1 MAVET
6 PPPELGAPCPSFQLP
21 AVDGKSYAL
30 GDFATAPVLCVM
42 FICNHCPYVKA
53 VEDRII
59 ALARAFEGRG
69 VQMVAVCSNDA
80 ESYPD
85 DAFDKLR
92 ERWQAKGYG
101 FPYLYDEAQDV
112 ARAFAAVCT
121 PDIFVYSNGEPWEG
135 SPALPRR
142 TPPDEAQ
149 LRPRDPAWK
158 LAYRGRIDD
167 SWKDE
172 SKVTRHEL
180 ADALEALVSGRAPS
194 AQQRPSMGCS
204 IKWRQQAA

>member
-1 MAVET
+1 VYPFAPMAVET

-30 GDFATAPVLCVM
+30 GDFAGAPVLCVM

-69 VQMVAVCSNDA
+69 VQMVAICSNDA

-101 FPYLYDEAQDV
+101 FPYLHDEAQEV

-121 PDIFVYSNGEPWEG
+121 PDIFVYDG
-135 SPALPRR
+135 AR
-142 TPPDEAQ
+142 
-149 LRPRDPAWK
+149 K
-158 LAYRGRIDD
+158 LGYRGRIDD

-194 AQQRPSMGCS
+194 VEQRPSMGCS

>member
-6 PPPELGAPCPSFQLP
+6 PPPEIGAPCPSFRLP
-21 AVDGKSYAL
+21 AVDGRTYARD
-30 GDFATAPVLCVM
+30 DFAAAEVLCVM

-59 ALARAFEGRG
+59 RLARAFEGRG
-69 VQMVAVCSNDA
+69 VQMVAICANDA
-80 ESYPD
+80 EGYPD
-85 DAFDKLR
+85 DAFDKLK

-101 FPYLYDEAQDV
+101 FPYLHDEQQDV
-112 ARAFAAVCT
+112 ARAFGAVCT
-121 PDIFVYSNGEPWEG
+121 PDIFVYDRGKDG
-135 SPALPRR
+135 QR
-142 TPPDEAQ
+142 Q
-149 LRPRDPAWK
+149 

-172 SKVTRHEL
+172 SKVTRQEL
-180 ADALEALVSGRAPS
+180 RDALEALVAGQAPS
-194 AQQRPSMGCS
+194 GQQRPSMGCS

>member
-21 AVDGKSYAL
+21 AVDGKTYARD
-30 GDFATAPVLCVM
+30 DFAAAPVLCVM

-59 ALARAFEGRG
+59 RLARAFEGRG

-92 ERWQAKGYG
+92 DRWRDKGYG

-112 ARAFAAVCT
+112 ARSFGAVCT
-121 PDIFVYSNGEPWEG
+121 PDIFVYDRGNDG
-135 SPALPRR
+135 SR
-142 TPPDEAQ
+142 
-149 LRPRDPAWK
+149 K

-167 SWKDE
+167 AWKDE
-172 SKVTRHEL
+172 SKVTRQEL
-180 ADALEALVSGRAPS
+180 AEALEALVSGRTPS
-194 AQQRPSMGCS
+194 SQQRPSMGCS
-204 IKWRQQAA
+204 IKWRQHEA

>member
-21 AVDGKSYAL
+21 AVDGKTYARD
-30 GDFATAPVLCVM
+30 DFAASPVLCVM

-59 ALARAFEGRG
+59 RLARAFEGRG
-69 VQMVAVCSNDA
+69 VRMVGICSNDA

-85 DAFDKLR
+85 DGFDQLR
-92 ERWQAKGYG
+92 ARWRDKGYG
-101 FPYLYDEAQDV
+101 FPYLYDEAQEV
-112 ARAFAAVCT
+112 ARAFGAVCT
-121 PDIFVYSNGEPWEG
+121 PDIFVYDRGKG
-135 SPALPRR
+135 GDGLRR
-142 TPPDEAQ
+142 
-149 LRPRDPAWK
+149 

-172 SKVTRHEL
+172 SKVTRPEL
-180 ADALEALVSGRAPS
+180 AEALEALVSGRAPS

>member
-21 AVDGKSYAL
+21 AVDGKTYARD
-30 GDFATAPVLCVM
+30 DFAASPVLCVM

-53 VEDRII
+53 VEDRLIR
-59 ALARAFEGRG
+59 LARAFEGRG
-69 VQMVAVCSNDA
+69 VQMVGVCSNDA
-80 ESYPD
+80 DSYPD
-85 DAFDKLR
+85 DGFDKLR
-92 ERWQAKGYG
+92 ERWRDKGYG
-101 FPYLYDEAQDV
+101 FPYLHDEAQDV
-112 ARAFAAVCT
+112 ARAFGAVCT
-121 PDIFVYSNGEPWEG
+121 PDIFVYDRGQDG
-135 SPALPRR
+135 LRR
-142 TPPDEAQ
+142 
-149 LRPRDPAWK
+149 

-167 SWKDE
+167 SWKAE

-180 ADALEALVSGRAPS
+180 AEALEALVSGRAPS

>member
-6 PPPELGAPCPSFQLP
+6 PPPELGAPCPSFRLP
-21 AVDGKSYAL
+21 AVDGKSYARD
-30 GDFATAPVLCVM
+30 DFAAAQALCVM

-53 VEDRII
+53 VEDRLIR
-59 ALARAFEGRG
+59 LARAFEGRG
-69 VQMVAVCSNDA
+69 VQMVAICSNDA

-92 ERWQAKGYG
+92 DRWRAKEYG
-101 FPYLYDEAQDV
+101 FPYLHDEAQDV
-112 ARAFAAVCT
+112 ARAFGAVCT
-121 PDIFVYSNGEPWEG
+121 PDIFVYDRAKDG
-135 SPALPRR
+135 LRR
-142 TPPDEAQ
+142 
-149 LRPRDPAWK
+149 

-180 ADALEALVSGRAPS
+180 AEALEALVSSRAPS

-204 IKWRQQAA
+204 IKWRQHEAW

>member
-6 PPPELGAPCPSFQLP
+6 PPPEIGAPCPDFRLRT
-21 AVDGKSYAL
+21 VDGKTAARD
-30 GDFATAPVLCVM
+30 DFAEAPVLVVM

-59 ALARAFEGRG
+59 RLARAFESRG
-69 VQMVAVCSNDA
+69 ARFVAICSNDA
-80 ESYPD
+80 ETYPD

-92 ERWQAKGYG
+92 DRWIAKGYG
-101 FPYLYDEAQDV
+101 FPYLHDESQDV

-121 PDIFVYSNGEPWEG
+121 PDIFVYDR
-135 SPALPRR
+135 ARR
-142 TPPDEAQ
+142 
-149 LRPRDPAWK
+149 

-172 SKVTRHEL
+172 AKVTRREL
-180 ADALEALVSGRAPS
+180 QGAIDALLEGKTPAAV
-194 AQQRPSMGCS
+194 QRPSMGCS
-204 IKWRQQAA
+204 IKWRQRAA